1 MTTEQPTPTEPTA
14 PTAQTVPT
22 EQTVPT
28 DQLTRAE
35 TGQAATAADD
45 PAALRADRD
54 RTRAELGETVDA
66 LTAKLDVRSRA
77 MAKASQ
83 LGAATKLKAVDVT
96 HKATDMTHKAADA
109 TAPAVHKAVE
119 VTEPVRQKAAA
130 VAAPAVHKA
139 AAVAAPAMHKAAEAT
154 EPARQKA
161 AAVTAPAVHKAVEVT
176 EPARRKAAEL
186 TAQLDER
193 TDGKLTGTA
202 QAVRRRPKAAVAAAG
217 AAVAL
222 TSWALI
228 RRS

>member
-22 EQTVPT
+22 EQAVPT

-109 TAPAVHKAVE
+109 TAPAVHKA
-119 VTEPVRQKAAA
+119 
-130 VAAPAVHKA
+130 

-161 AAVTAPAVHKAVEVT
+161 AAVTAPAVHKAAEVT